1 MTQNADPSTRTP
13 RALAERMSRH
23 LRDSVPGQKKPIVG
37 SDGLW
42 RRETFALPRDEAR
55 EKAREWFN
63 EWPKAAYM
71 TEIEFWRELD
81 DGRIEFT
88 MRRLPSAD

>member
-1 MTQNADPSTRTP
+1 MSGGSAKTP
-13 RALAERMSRH
+13 GELAQRLSARARPRQT
-23 LRDSVPGQKKPIVG
+23 G
-37 SDGLW
+37 GLW
-42 RRETFALPRDEAR
+42 RRESFTLERGAAR
-55 EKAREWFN
+55 AKARELFDRY
-63 EWPKAAYM
+63 PKAAYM